1 MAEGKQNLQNAAII
15 AKLFGVTD
23 PAGSSSSQ
31 KRELFQPPKSG
42 RICSTCFRRCNLT
55 SVT

>member
-15 AKLFGVTD
+15 ESCSASPT
-23 PAGSSSSQ
+23 AGSSSSQ
-31 KRELFQPPKSG
+31 KRELFQPPRSG

>member
-1 MAEGKQNLQNAAII
+1 MAEGKQNLQNTAII

-23 PAGSSSSQ
+23 RRIQQLA
-31 KRELFQPPKSG
+31 KMELFQPPRSG